1 MAEEMFK
8 TTLMGGF
15 DKDDVQEKVQKMKD
29 EEAQHQL
36 AFKKQ
41 IEEKEERIAELQKRL
56 ELKEANQE
64 RLERDIQEKYQKY
77 VDNYETIG
85 RVALEAQLRADKMIE
100 ETQEKCDKMVADAD
114 AEAKKM
120 IEEAQVE
127 IDGKLLDGKKKYL
140 ALQEEMHQIV
150 ELINEAQKH
159 FADSYKEVHNIIGAM
174 PTSFAEMEG
183 VESEFLPEV
192 ETKEAEEEVEETE
205 EVKET
210 ENEMPEEEREESADE
225 ENQENQDIEPLDE
238 EDEDLDA
245 LDDLDE
251 NLDDLELAPL
261 DEEDDEE
268 ENEEGKSEAEE
279 DTLDEDEKIAL
290 QISRLLNEED
300 EYLMQNEDE

>member
-29 EEAQHQL
+29 ETAQQQL
-36 AFKKQ
+36 AFKKE
-41 IEEKEERIAELQKRL
+41 IEEKEQRIAELQKRL

-64 RLERDIQEKYQKY
+64 RLEREIQEKYQKY

-100 ETQEKCDKMVADAD
+100 ETQEKCDKMVADAE
-114 AEAKKM
+114 AEAKQK
-120 IEEAQVE
+120 IADAELE

-140 ALQEEMHQIV
+140 ALQEEMSQIV
-150 ELINEAQKH
+150 ELINSAQKH
-159 FADSYKEVHNIIGAM
+159 FADSYNEVHKIIDAM

-183 VESEFLPEV
+183 VESEFLPETEKEGAEV
-192 ETKEAEEEVEETE
+192 ETEVETETEEETE
-205 EVKET
+205 ETKE
-210 ENEMPEEEREESADE
+210 
-225 ENQENQDIEPLDE
+225 IEPLDE

-251 NLDDLELAPL
+251 NLDDLELTPL
-261 DEEDDEE
+261 EEEEEEEE
-268 ENEEGKSEAEE
+268 ENSEA
-279 DTLDEDEKIAL
+279 LDEDEKIAL
-290 QISRLLNEED
+290 QISKLLNQEDQYMMENEE
-300 EYLMQNEDE
+300 E